1 MNKVFVICKKVFIE
15 ILKFFNP
22 FDIYII
28 EKNITEENY
37 IQIN

>member
-1 MNKVFVICKKVFIE
+1 MSKVFVICKKVFIE

-28 EKNITEENY
+28 EENTQENY